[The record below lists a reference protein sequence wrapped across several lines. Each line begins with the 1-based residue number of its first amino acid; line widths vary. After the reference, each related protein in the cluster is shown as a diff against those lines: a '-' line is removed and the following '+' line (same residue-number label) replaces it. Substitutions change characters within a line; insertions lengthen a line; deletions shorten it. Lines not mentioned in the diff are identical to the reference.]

1 MDAMNFFK
9 RCFWELNICLDLWF
23 SSLLD
28 CIHFYVFFLSLS
40 FIKLDSF
47 SIDPWQIAIYR
58 DPWTSFLDRS
68 YCIFNPSKLFGFCL
82 NSFSTDSLS
91 IKKVFVWPIA
101 SRSLLDPLRPFCR
114 WQILDSTSTDF
125 IYRDLVLDKSS
136 IHQVAISLNSFNV
149 KSDFISLVLSW
160 QKLSFQLLNTLFF
173 VKTSYPFGFRLGFR
187 QFCHAYTFIG
197 TLEMFVKLSHKT
209 IYPN

>member
-1 MDAMNFFK
+1 MFSVCACFGSMDAMHFFK

-101 SRSLLDPLRPFCR
+101 SRSIKAFLSLTNSWQHLDRFYLSRFSAR
-114 WQILDSTSTDF
+114 QILNP
-125 IYRDLVLDKSS
+125 SS
-136 IHQVAISLNSFNV
+136 CN
-149 KSDFISLVLSW
+149 
-160 QKLSFQLLNTLFF
+160 FF
-173 VKTSYPFGFRLGFR
+173 K
-187 QFCHAYTFIG
+187 
-197 TLEMFVKLSHKT
+197 
-209 IYPN
+209 